1 MTKKARYEVYVLGGL
16 LVALAFAAYSG
27 QSRSS
32 VFTVVNVDDAKF
44 VPLDVPDPS
53 LRLDLLERIQKE
65 EYTGQHRNIFSAE
78 PLPPSPSVLAAE
90 RQAAKQPVTPAPP
103 PPVTVP
109 ASFYGIVTDLDT
121 GVKRACFSANTDD
134 VYIVPEG
141 GTLLNQFRV
150 VKIGNNSVEME
161 EMSSGRRTTLMLAQ
175 PTDSVLASPQPGQ
188 P

>member
-1 MTKKARYEVYVLGGL
+1 MTKRTRFEVYVLAALAIL
-16 LVALAFAAYSG
+16 LAVALYAEYSG
-27 QSRSS
+27 NSGLGGVQA
-32 VFTVVNVDDAKF
+32 DGAQF

-53 LRLDLLERIQKE
+53 LRVDLLHRIQKE
-65 EYTGQHRNIFSAE
+65 EYNGQHRNIFSAE
-78 PLPPSPSVLAAE
+78 PLPPSPAEVAAQQQE
-90 RQAAKQPVTPAPP
+90 AKGPAVPAGP

-109 ASFYGIVTDLDT
+109 ATFYGIVTELST
-121 GVKRACFSANTDD
+121 GVKRACFSANSDD

-161 EMSSGRRTTLMLAQ
+161 ELSSGRHTTLRLAQ
-175 PTDSVLASPQPGQ
+175 PTDAASESGPQGQ

>member
-1 MTKKARYEVYVLGGL
+1 MTKKTRYEMYALGGL
-16 LVALAFAAYSG
+16 LVALAFAVYSG

-32 VFTVVNVDDAKF
+32 VFTVVNASDVKF
-44 VPLDVPDPS
+44 VPLNVPDPS
-53 LRLDLLERIQKE
+53 LRLDLLDRIQKE

-78 PLPPSPSVLAAE
+78 PLPPSPSVLADE
-90 RQAAKQPVTPAPP
+90 RQAAKQAVVPAPP

-161 EMSSGRRTTLMLAQ
+161 EISSGRRTTLMLAE
-175 PTDSVLASPQPGQ
+175 PTDSAVASPQPGQ